1 MADQTLLQTA
11 LLANLLDEN
20 LTPSSYVDFRHFIVH
35 RGSKVTDAL
44 VQQVCAF
51 NPGIRIMNLE
61 NCCNNVTDLGIL
73 AIATYCHHLEKIELS
88 DCCKLT
94 HVGVR
99 ALALNCPQ
107 LNTIS
112 FKRCSKIDDRSLRII
127 AAYVRCLEELEL
139 EGCMQISDCGVAEI
153 AQ

>member
-94 HVGVR
+94 HV
-99 ALALNCPQ
+99 
-107 LNTIS
+107 
-112 FKRCSKIDDRSLRII
+112 
-127 AAYVRCLEELEL
+127 
-139 EGCMQISDCGVAEI
+139 
-153 AQ
+153 